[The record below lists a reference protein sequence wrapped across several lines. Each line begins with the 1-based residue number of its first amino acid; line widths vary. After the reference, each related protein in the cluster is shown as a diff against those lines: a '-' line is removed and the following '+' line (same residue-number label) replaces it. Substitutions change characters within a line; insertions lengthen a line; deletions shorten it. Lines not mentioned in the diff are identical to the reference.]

1 MQNKPEYVKRV
12 KLCVE
17 ESYID
22 NPDVTLD
29 LRKPLPLS
37 EWIIHDFKTI
47 KYLTEYLWRSISNAE
62 FFKDARVL
70 FCYYL
75 FLKT

>member
-47 KYLTEYLWRSISNAE
+47 KYLTE
-62 FFKDARVL
+62 
-70 FCYYL
+70 
-75 FLKT
+75 

>member
-22 NPDVTLD
+22 DPDAPLD
-29 LRKPLPLS
+29 LRKPLENETS
-37 EWIIHDFKTI
+37 WNWV
-47 KYLTEYLWRSISNAE
+47 TE
-62 FFKDARVL
+62 
-70 FCYYL
+70 
-75 FLKT
+75 